1 MDLFE
6 EISKTK
12 SDFPKIKSIKKEFS
26 GKKLNLY
33 QIFSIGLFVV
43 FFFLGIIFGNLFS
56 TCKASAYYFSDTCL
70 VNEFNFSLMVVIWFI
85 GLLVSIVI
93 FSIGHIISLLTE
105 ISEKLSKNNL

>member
-1 MDLFE
+1 MNMFE
-6 EISKTK
+6 EIE
-12 SDFPKIKSIKKEFS
+12 KIKEELPKANNI
-26 GKKLNLY
+26 GKQISKVKLNFY
-33 QIFSIGLFVV
+33 QIFALFTYCII
-43 FFFLGIIFGNLFS
+43 FFLGIIFGNLFS
-56 TCKASAYYFSDTCL
+56 TCKASSYYFSDTCL

>member
-1 MDLFE
+1 ME
-6 EISKTK
+6 NIKNTEK
-12 SDFPKIKSIKKEFS
+12 KSIF
-26 GKKLNLY
+26 KLGVREKT
-33 QIFSIGLFVV
+33 IFSIGLFVV

-56 TCKASAYYFSDTCL
+56 TCKASSYYFSDTCL